1 MRKLRKLRKVSFEDL
16 VKENKLELLKDQEA
30 MERIE
35 ARLEQKRLEKAE

>member
-1 MRKLRKLRKVSFEDL
+1 MRKVRKVTFAEL

>member
-1 MRKLRKLRKVSFEDL
+1 MRKLRKVSFEDL

>member
-1 MRKLRKLRKVSFEDL
+1 MRKLRKVRKVTFAEL